1 MKMNELRLTNMIEN
15 HFYLDFNWKDK
26 AAHLSVSWQ
35 TETVIGLDAAYL
47 LAPVSNAWTV
57 GLRVTL

>member
-1 MKMNELRLTNMIEN
+1 MSWRENRVFGPELRRDT
-15 HFYLDFNWKDK
+15 DK

-47 LAPVSNAWTV
+47 LGPVSNAWTV